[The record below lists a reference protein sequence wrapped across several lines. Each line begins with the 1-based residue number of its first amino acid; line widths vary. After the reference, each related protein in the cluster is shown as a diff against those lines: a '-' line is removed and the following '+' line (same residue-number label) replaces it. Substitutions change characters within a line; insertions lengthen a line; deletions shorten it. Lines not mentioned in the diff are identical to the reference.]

1 MDKKNKCYG
10 KYSEYG
16 YEIWQ
21 IVGGEHK
28 PILKSGN
35 SAYDQID
42 RLSLSKASLGIVTIK
57 ELCLVNCKALSKEK
71 GLEFMSCDYDKDMFD
86 DYQETMEIVEGEE

>member
-28 PILKSGN
+28 PILESGN

-42 RLSLSKASLGIVTIK
+42 RLSLSKASLSLEAIK

-71 GLEFMSCDYDKDMFD
+71 GLEFMSCDYDEDMFN
-86 DYQETMEIVEGEE
+86 DYNEMIGILEDE